1 MEQTRR
7 TRQAYYYWLATSTCP
22 DPGCAREGRRSR
34 TGGNQPA
41 LPSDLC
47 TLTHLETWSS
57 AGFWIAGENVQILQP
72 GCLVVEH
79 WLCPVESTGVQCT
92 IIVINDRDVW
102 PCPQRYTSHCWLD
115 HFCEQCNTKV
125 TYKSIEVNFIL
136 GWMVFAK
143 LPFKDTLADLSN
155 ILYECA

>member
-57 AGFWIAGENVQILQP
+57 AGLWISGVYVQILP
-72 GCLVVEH
+72 LN
-79 WLCPVESTGVQCT
+79 PVTLFATWWELDDRRLICRLTTFNEKEKGDVASLSDAGGVDD
-92 IIVINDRDVW
+92 NDVDENDVKGVKK
-102 PCPQRYTSHCWLD
+102 R
-115 HFCEQCNTKV
+115 F
-125 TYKSIEVNFIL
+125 
-136 GWMVFAK
+136 
-143 LPFKDTLADLSN
+143 
-155 ILYECA
+155 

>member
-1 MEQTRR
+1 MARNFYQVLPYVDLELTVRHWLTSSNRYNPCRQGGL
-7 TRQAYYYWLATSTCP
+7 QAYYYWLATSTCP

-57 AGFWIAGENVQILQP
+57 TGFWISGENVQILQP

-79 WLCPVESTGVQCT
+79 WLSPVESTGVQCT

-102 PCPQRYTSHCWLD
+102 PCPQRYTSHWLD
-115 HFCEQCNTKV
+115 HFCERWT
-125 TYKSIEVNFIL
+125 
-136 GWMVFAK
+136 
-143 LPFKDTLADLSN
+143 FKWLISLLRL
-155 ILYECA
+155 I